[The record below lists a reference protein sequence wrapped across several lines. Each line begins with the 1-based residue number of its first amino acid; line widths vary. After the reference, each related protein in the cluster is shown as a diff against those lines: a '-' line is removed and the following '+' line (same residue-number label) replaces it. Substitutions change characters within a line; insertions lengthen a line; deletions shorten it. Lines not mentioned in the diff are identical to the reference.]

1 MDKQAIVADMLELL
15 QGTLDSH
22 MLEEGGEAVR
32 ATPEL
37 TLIGETAAVSSM
49 ADAVGSWLV
58 NQGPWRPS
66 RLRMARSPSSMSSI
80 IDATGGPASGWGPS
94 GTPAG
99 ASPGGAAS
107 VTP

>member
-37 TLIGETAAVSSM
+37 TLIGDTAAVSSM
-49 ADAVGSWLV
+49 ALVSYIADVESMLAEKYDLTLTLVSERALSRKKSPFRSVDALAEYVVELV
-58 NQGPWRPS
+58 EN
-66 RLRMARSPSSMSSI
+66 
-80 IDATGGPASGWGPS
+80 PAEIS
-94 GTPAG
+94 T
-99 ASPGGAAS
+99 
-107 VTP
+107 